1 MHRMILAGSLLLA
14 LAAPVSAQVYKWVDA
29 EGITHFGSQPP
40 QGQAATAVDTAAAP
54 PKPAAQVPSP
64 GSLPKLDSRMEDD
77 EQGAIDAKVKEEVAA
92 REAER
97 KRYCDAVRTNLAQLQ
112 NNPRVQV
119 NIDGQV
125 RRLREDERQSRIAE
139 SQKAIAE
146 NCSK

>member
-40 QGQAATAVDTAAAP
+40 QGQAATAVDTAAP
-54 PKPAAQVPSP
+54 QKPATQVPSP
-64 GSLPKLDSRMEDD
+64 GSLPKLDSQMEDD

>member
-14 LAAPVSAQVYKWVDA
+14 LAAPASAQVYKWVDA

-40 QGQAATAVDTAAAP
+40 QGQPATAVDTAPTLPRAAP
-54 PKPAAQVPSP
+54 QLPAP
-64 GSLPKLDSRMEDD
+64 GSLPKLDSQIEDD

-139 SQKAIAE
+139 SQKAITE
-146 NCSK
+146 NCSN